1 MLENDLKLRV
11 INLGKHGISVSKTL
25 FAIFISMLL
34 MQM

>member
-1 MLENDLKLRV
+1 MLENDLDLQV
-11 INLGKHGISVSKTL
+11 INLGKHGIPVGKIL